1 MAGKSDIITN
11 GPPGNV
17 ERHIRAYVETDGRIG
32 HRWRDG
38 SHALLITTVG
48 RKTGL
53 RRRTALIYGKYGE
66 HYVVVASRRG
76 HNQHPAW
83 YLNLLAQPEIDVQ
96 VGADKFRAL
105 ARTAAPDERAQ
116 LWPMMVSIWSSFAKY
131 ETKTDRVIPVVILA
145 RVE

>member
-1 MAGKSDIITN
+1 MAGQNDIIPG

-32 HRWRDG
+32 HRWRG
-38 SHALLITTVG
+38 GAPALLITTIG

-53 RRRTALIYGKYGE
+53 RRRTALIYGKDGD
-66 HYVVVASRRG
+66 HYVIVASRRG

-83 YLNLLAQPEIDVQ
+83 YLNLLAHPEIEVQ

-105 ARTAAPDERAQ
+105 AQTAAPDRRSR
-116 LWPMMVSIWSSFAKY
+116 LWSMMVSIWPSFHKY
-131 ETKTDRVIPVVILA
+131 QNKTDRAIPIVVLERIG
-145 RVE
+145 

>member
-1 MAGKSDIITN
+1 MARQHDVITD

-32 HRWRDG
+32 HNWRG
-38 SHALLITTVG
+38 ASALLITTIG

-53 RRRTALIYGKYGE
+53 RRRTALIYTKDGE

-83 YLNLLAQPEIDVQ
+83 YLNLLAHPEIEVQ
-96 VGADKFRAL
+96 VGADKFRAV
-105 ARTAAPDERAQ
+105 ARTATPDQRSR
-116 LWPMMVSIWSSFAKY
+116 LWPIMVSIWPSFDKY
-131 ETKTDRVIPVVILA
+131 QTKTDRVIPVVLLERIG
-145 RVE
+145 

>member
-1 MAGKSDIITN
+1 MAVQNDIITD

-32 HRWRDG
+32 HKWREG
-38 SHALLITTVG
+38 SRALLITTIG
-48 RKTGL
+48 RKTGM
-53 RRRTALIYGKYGE
+53 RRRTVLIYGKDGD

-83 YLNLLAQPEIDVQ
+83 YLNLLAHPEIEVQ

-105 ARTAAPDERAQ
+105 ARTAALDQRAR
-116 LWPMMVSIWSSFAKY
+116 LWPMMVSIWPSFGKY
-131 ETKTDRVIPVVILA
+131 QSKTNRLIPVVVLERIG
-145 RVE
+145 